1 MTTIIL
7 TIIGILLAAAAAL
20 MVIFYGGDAFN
31 SGTVGAQ
38 ANQLQNGGTNVV
50 SAVQMFKAE
59 TASAPTSFAQLTTAG
74 PNGAYLDELP
84 ALATGQTPALVN
96 QTGVD
101 PDGAGPLQAPIR
113 QLYTVTGV
121 PAQVCARINTNLRV
135 PAPTNLAGAVA
146 GAKMACIPGAD
157 ADEDPGTFYARA
169 YSVHLNSPEG

>member
-59 TASAPTSFAQLTTAG
+59 RATPPADLNVLLTPAANG
-74 PNGAYLDELP
+74 IGAYLDELP
-84 ALATGQTPALVN
+84 ALTGTQVATLVN
-96 QTGVD
+96 GT
-101 PDGAGPLQAPIR
+101 APNVRIY
-113 QLYTVTGV
+113 QVTDV
-121 PAQVCARINTNLRV
+121 PPAVCARVNTNLRN
-135 PAPTNLAGAVA
+135 PAIASGTAVTA
-146 GAKMACIPGAD
+146 AAPKMGCIPGATPE
-157 ADEDPGTFYARA
+157 ANGTFYARA
-169 YSVHLNSPEG
+169 

>member
-59 TASAPTSFAQLTTAG
+59 RATPPADLAALRTPL
-74 PNGAYLDELP
+74 PNGIGAYLDEEP
-84 ALATGQTPALVN
+84 ALATGQTATLVN
-96 QTGVD
+96 
-101 PDGAGPLQAPIR
+101 GPANTNVRIYQ
-113 QLYTVTGV
+113 VTGV
-121 PAQVCARINTNLRV
+121 APAVCARVNTNLRN
-135 PAPTNLAGAVA
+135 PAIASGTAVTA
-146 GAKMACIPGAD
+146 AAPKMGCIPGATETD
-157 ADEDPGTFYARA
+157 NGTFYARA
-169 YSVHLNSPEG
+169 

>member
-38 ANQLQNGGTNVV
+38 ANQYQNAGTNVI

-59 TASAPTSFAQLTTAG
+59 RATRPANINALTVAG

-84 ALATGQTPALVN
+84 ALP
-96 QTGVD
+96 TGV
-101 PDGAGPLQAPIR
+101 AGVLATETVGTAPNVTTR
-113 QLYTVTGV
+113 DLYVVTGGGT
-121 PAQVCARINTNLRV
+121 PETQISSPVCDRINSNLRV
-135 PAPTNLAGAVA
+135 TPATGAATVAAAQALAAAAGAPKMGCYTTTA
-146 GAKMACIPGAD
+146 GNVFI
-157 ADEDPGTFYARA
+157 ARA
-169 YSVHLNSPEG
+169 

>member
-59 TASAPTSFAQLTTAG
+59 TANAPTNLAALQVAG
-74 PNGAYLDELP
+74 PNGAYLDEAP
-84 ALATGQTPALVN
+84 ALADGQTAALVS
-96 QTGVD
+96 QAGVD
-101 PDGAGPLQAPIR
+101 PDGAGPLVAPQR
-113 QLYTVTGV
+113 QIYTVTGV
-121 PAQVCARINTNLRV
+121 PEQVCARVNTNLDV
-135 PAPTNLAGAVA
+135 TPPATLADATTTGP
-146 GAKMACIPGAD
+146 KMACIPGAAAGD
-157 ADEDPGTFYARA
+157 DGTFYARA
-169 YSVHLNSPEG
+169 